1 MKKNKFPKK
10 NGSKQFSSLFAISP
24 DAILFFDLFCIV
36 RLLFFLPLYLS
47 YCSIHKRFK
56 QKKNEKKRNETSDL
70 PHLQRYLRVMKSRH
84 TANGYLDTNAD
95 CFVVYPIQYTRD
107 FIETDI

>member
-1 MKKNKFPKK
+1 M
-10 NGSKQFSSLFAISP
+10 
-24 DAILFFDLFCIV
+24 
-36 RLLFFLPLYLS
+36 
-47 YCSIHKRFK
+47 
-56 QKKNEKKRNETSDL
+56 KKRNETSDL